1 MSMRWEWNGIWP
13 SSMHWNVKNHYSR
26 HGRKHDN
33 KEKKTNGINYE
44 VWWRMMLGQKNNEEG
59 EPISLWLMKI
69 PNKTYVHQRAPI
81 PV

>member
-1 MSMRWEWNGIWP
+1 MGYDHPLCTEMWKIITQGMKGNMI
-13 SSMHWNVKNHYSR
+13 K
-26 HGRKHDN
+26 K
-33 KEKKTNGINYE
+33 KKKTNGINYE